1 MKHLFTLVL
10 TGFFALTTAGVSQG
24 QSDDLAATIAPDS
37 EQTAPFLDAF
47 DINLDD
53 FLWLSR
59 VLIVFVD
66 TPNDPRLAEQIAFF
80 NDDIDVALERDLVLV
95 VDSDPAAKSP
105 LREKLRPRGFSLV
118 LIDKDGT
125 KILRKATPWQL
136 RELAR
141 VIDKTTTRQQELR
154 KSRGE

>member
-10 TGFFALTTAGVSQG
+10 TGFFALTTAGISQG
-24 QSDDLAATIAPDS
+24 QIDDPAPASAANS
-37 EQTAPFLDAF
+37 EQSAPILDAF
-47 DINLDD
+47 DINLGD

-59 VLIVFVD
+59 VLVVFTD
-66 TPNDPRLAEQIAFF
+66 TPNDPRLAEQIAYF
-80 NDDIDVALERDLVLV
+80 NDGLAGALERDLVLV

-105 LREKLRPRGFSLV
+105 LRERLRPRGFSLV

-125 KILRKATPWQL
+125 KILRKASPWHL
-136 RELAR
+136 RELGR
-141 VIDKTTTRQQELR
+141 VIDKTTIRQQELR